1 MIRRS
6 VMALSKMLARKASS
20 CPASLALS
28 RQLTKCQ
35 HLTPSSLLPGCEA
48 IPLKASF
55 VFCGHDFPSLGQLV
69 NRQASLHRAVG
80 DRLVATSFRKRNFH
94 CKSAIAQ
101 AGAPVNESRA
111 ESAARRDAR
120 KHPLDKE
127 DISTQ
132 TGSSARLRPDVTVI
146 PKGADLFFSP
156 SATSWATVGLDPT
169 LAEALQGA
177 GFLRPSRV
185 QEAAIPKIL
194 EGR

>member
-1 MIRRS
+1 MIRCS
-6 VMALSKMLARKASS
+6 IMALSKMLATKASS
-20 CPASLALS
+20 CPASSALS

-35 HLTPSSLLPGCEA
+35 QLTPSSLLPGCEA
-48 IPLKASF
+48 ILLKASF
-55 VFCGHDFPSLGQLV
+55 VRGHDFPALGQHV
-69 NRQASLHRAVG
+69 NRQALL
-80 DRLVATSFRKRNFH
+80 DTSVRKRDFH
-94 CKSAIAQ
+94 CRSAIAQ

-132 TGSSARLRPDVTVI
+132 TGSSAMLSPDVTVI

-156 SATSWATVGLDPT
+156 SATSWATLGLDPT